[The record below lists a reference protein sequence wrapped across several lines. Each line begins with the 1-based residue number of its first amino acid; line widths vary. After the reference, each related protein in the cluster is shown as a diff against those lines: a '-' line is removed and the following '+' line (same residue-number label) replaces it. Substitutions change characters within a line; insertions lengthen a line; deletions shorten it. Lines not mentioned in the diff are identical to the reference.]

1 MKNSP
6 CFVGPEVL
14 GKIDLWGGK
23 VPLSFKVSQNSDED
37 KKFNCNRKLKIYILH
52 FSSTSSLCVFSLFS
66 LLDVLYSD
74 GCSCDFSESVQFSTL
89 PSFQVVWRLK
99 SSWIEL
105 RDHTFISIS
114 VLRNWISFSGYSTP
128 GELKRGSVH
137 CSSGKEYRL
146 WNILLP
152 WCGFE
157 MRNFQLQSRVLI
169 TRVSC
174 TSCPKVAES
183 DRSHFVLSY
192 CKTESG
198 LMVVEPLRF
207 SNL

>member
-52 FSSTSSLCVFSLFS
+52 FSSTSSLCVFSLFF
-66 LLDVLYSD
+66 LLDVL
-74 GCSCDFSESVQFSTL
+74 SVQMVVLVIFQS
-89 PSFQVVWRLK
+89 PFSFQHYQASRLSEDWNPRELSWGITR
-99 SSWIEL
+99 SSVFLCWEIEF
-105 RDHTFISIS
+105 HSAVIQ
-114 VLRNWISFSGYSTP
+114 
-128 GELKRGSVH
+128 LKRGSVH

-198 LMVVEPLRF
+198 LMVVVPLRF